1 MRIIKRV
8 TAGVVFAA
16 ACFITGCG
24 FLEDSSSSEKNVFEA
39 TSSDSAACKVS
50 SDDFL
55 LISADLTRIPEVKEG
70 KTAYLIAYNTGM
82 ESLSS
87 ENTGGA
93 YLKNIPSLSAEVE
106 NEFQSCA
113 GSDAYSGVQ
122 ESNADFYI
130 QQNCEIARK
139 LQNLSLEQ
147 TVGMRSAEAGQGVSR
162 TCTVGEK
169 SAFYISYDE
178 KTYQEVEFTLEASG
192 ENCNIWYYDDI
203 NYSYLDVSESSFDET
218 FYILAEKFDSVFY
231 AEQAVFG
238 SYKIENKNGAF
249 ISTPEKIDI
258 LIFDI
263 ENDAVSSANGGGTYG
278 FFRTI
283 DIYTEQPVS
292 ILNQKESAGYRTNLA
307 ECFYIDAYFLKNSPE
322 KIYETLVHEFQHLL
336 GFINTTVNNGTAVY
350 ETWYTEMMSQLAE
363 DILISYLGIEYED
376 SFLPGRMSCFNLY
389 HNLGFYDW
397 KSSVYAVY
405 AGYGDAYLFGSYLAH
420 SYGGIDFIRTI
431 AQCGKIN
438 EAAVTFA
445 LKQTVNSDDFYT
457 AFYKWGKSVLDGS
470 LENEINEKV
479 CEYDFTLHGINVWD
493 YSYTVSRSS
502 IESNY
507 YIYTENYDTSK
518 VIAGGR
524 LFYGPLIFK
533 NTDTN
538 YFRASLGRGG
548 FYITN
553 IGTVKEGDY
562 ICANKENTSNSIR
575 MFVYFK

>member
-1 MRIIKRV
+1 MQIIKNKIK
-8 TAGVVFAA
+8 TAAVIFAA
-16 ACFITGCG
+16 ACIITGCG
-24 FLEDSSSSEKNVFEA
+24 FFEESSSSEKTVFEV
-39 TSSDSAACKVS
+39 TSSDAAACKVS
-50 SDDFL
+50 GDDFL
-55 LISADLTRIPEVKEG
+55 LVSADLTRISESNVG
-70 KTAYLIAYNTGM
+70 KTAYLIAYNTGT
-82 ESLSS
+82 EALSS

-93 YLKNIPSLSAEVE
+93 YLYNISSLSAEVE
-106 NEFQSCA
+106 NESQTCA
-113 GSDAYSGVQ
+113 GSEAYSGVQ
-122 ESNADFYI
+122 ENNADFYI

-147 TVGMRSAEAGQGVSR
+147 TAGIRSAEAGQGVSR

-192 ENCNIWYYDDI
+192 KNCNIWYYDDI
-203 NYSYLDVSESSFDET
+203 KDVSLGVSESSLDET
-218 FYILAEKFDSVFY
+218 FDVLAEKFDSVFY

-238 SYKIENKNGAF
+238 SYEIENKNGAF

-258 LIFDI
+258 LIFDL
-263 ENDAVSSANGGGTYG
+263 EQDARSSANGGGTYG
-278 FFRTI
+278 FFNI
-283 DIYTEQPVS
+283 VDIYTEEPVNR
-292 ILNQKESAGYRTNLA
+292 LNEKEYAGYRTNQA
-307 ECFYIDAYFLKNSPE
+307 ECFYIDAYFLKDRPD

-336 GFINTTVNNGTAVY
+336 GFINTVVNKGSSVY

-376 SFLPGRMSCFNLY
+376 SFLPGRMSWCNLY

-397 KSSVYAVY
+397 KSSVYA
-405 AGYGDAYLFGSYLAH
+405 GYGNAYLFGSYLAH
-420 SYGGIDFIRTI
+420 SYGGIDFIRTL

-438 EAAVTFA
+438 EEAVTFA
-445 LKQTVNSDDFYT
+445 LKQTGKNDDFYT

-470 LENEINEKV
+470 LKNEINEKV
-479 CEYDFTLHGINVWD
+479 CEYDFTLHGIDVWD
-493 YSYTVSRSS
+493 YSYNVNGSS

-507 YIYTENYDTSK
+507 YIYTENYDKSK

-553 IGTVKEGDY
+553 MGTVKYGGF
-562 ICANKENTSNSIR
+562 IRACTENTSNSIR

>member
-1 MRIIKRV
+1 MQTIKNKIRTDAV
-8 TAGVVFAA
+8 IFAA
-16 ACFITGCG
+16 VCIITGCG
-24 FLEDSSSSEKNVFEA
+24 FFEESSSSEKTVFEA
-39 TSSDSAACKVS
+39 TSSDAAACKVS
-50 SDDFL
+50 GDDFL
-55 LISADLTRIPEVKEG
+55 LVSADLTRISESNVE
-70 KTAYLIAYNTGM
+70 KTAYLIAYNTGA
-82 ESLSS
+82 ESISS

-93 YLKNIPSLSAEVE
+93 YLYNISSLSAEVE
-106 NEFQSCA
+106 NEFQTCA
-113 GSDAYSGVQ
+113 NSEPYTGIQ
-122 ESNADFYI
+122 ENNSDFYI

-147 TVGMRSAEAGQGVSR
+147 TAGIRSVEAVQLRR
-162 TCTVGEK
+162 TCTVRETA
-169 SAFYISYDE
+169 AFYISYDE
-178 KTYQEVEFTLEASG
+178 RTYQEVEFTLEASG

-203 NYSYLDVSESSFDET
+203 NYSSLDVSESSLDET
-218 FYILAEKFDSVFY
+218 FDVLAEKFDSVFY

-258 LIFDI
+258 LIFDL
-263 ENDAVSSANGGGTYG
+263 EQDARSSANGGGTYG
-278 FFRTI
+278 FFNI
-283 DIYTEQPVS
+283 VDIYTEEPVNR
-292 ILNQKESAGYRTNLA
+292 LNEKESAGYRTNQA

-336 GFINTTVNNGTAVY
+336 GFINTVVNKGSSVY

-376 SFLPGRMSCFNLY
+376 SFLPGRMSWCNLY

-397 KSSVYAVY
+397 KSSVYA
-405 AGYGDAYLFGSYLAH
+405 GYGNAYLFGSYLAH
-420 SYGGIDFIRTI
+420 SYGGIDFIRAL

-438 EAAVTFA
+438 EEAVTFA
-445 LKQTVNSDDFYT
+445 LKQTGKNDDFYT

-470 LENEINEKV
+470 LENEIKGNADG
-479 CEYDFTLHGINVWD
+479 YDFTLHGIDVWD
-493 YSYTVSRSS
+493 YSYTVDWDS
-502 IESNY
+502 IKLNY
-507 YIYTENYDTSK
+507 YGYTENYDRSK

>member
-1 MRIIKRV
+1 MQTIKNKIRTDAV
-8 TAGVVFAA
+8 IFAA
-16 ACFITGCG
+16 VCIITGCG
-24 FLEDSSSSEKNVFEA
+24 FFEESSSSEKTVFEA
-39 TSSDSAACKVS
+39 TSSDAAACKVS
-50 SDDFL
+50 GDDFL
-55 LISADLTRIPEVKEG
+55 LVSANLTRISESNVE
-70 KTAYLIAYNTGM
+70 KTAYLIAYNTGA
-82 ESLSS
+82 ESISS
-87 ENTGGA
+87 ENTGSA
-93 YLKNIPSLSAEVE
+93 YLYNISSLSAEVE
-106 NEFQSCA
+106 NEFQTCA
-113 GSDAYSGVQ
+113 NSEHYTGIQ
-122 ESNADFYI
+122 ENNSDFYI

-147 TVGMRSAEAGQGVSR
+147 TAGIRSVEAVQLRR
-162 TCTVGEK
+162 TCTVGK
-169 SAFYISYDE
+169 TAAFYISYDE
-178 KTYQEVEFTLEASG
+178 RTYQEVEFTLEALG

-203 NYSYLDVSESSFDET
+203 SDVSLDVSESALDET
-218 FYILAEKFDSVFY
+218 FDVLAEKFDSVFY
-231 AEQAVFG
+231 AEQTVFG
-238 SYKIENKNGAF
+238 SYEIENKNGAF

-258 LIFDI
+258 LIFDL
-263 ENDAVSSANGGGTYG
+263 ENDARSSANGGGTYG
-278 FFRTI
+278 FFNI
-283 DIYTEQPVS
+283 VDIYTEEPVNR
-292 ILNQKESAGYRTNLA
+292 LNEKESARYRTNQA
-307 ECFYIDAYFLKNSPE
+307 ECFYIDAYFLKNRPD

-336 GFINTTVNNGTAVY
+336 GFINTAVNEGAAVY

-363 DILISYLGIEYED
+363 DILISYLGIKYED
-376 SFLPGRMSCFNLY
+376 SFLPGRMSWFNLY

-397 KSSVYAVY
+397 KSSVYA
-405 AGYGDAYLFGSYLAH
+405 GYGNAYLFGSYLAH

-470 LENEINEKV
+470 LENKIKGNADG
-479 CEYDFTLHGINVWD
+479 YDFTLHGIDVWD
-493 YSYTVSRSS
+493 YSYTVDWDS
-502 IESNY
+502 IKLNY
-507 YIYTENYDTSK
+507 YGYTEDYDRSK
-518 VIAGGR
+518 VIADGR

>member
-1 MRIIKRV
+1 MQTIKNKIRTDAV
-8 TAGVVFAA
+8 IFAA
-16 ACFITGCG
+16 VCIITGCG
-24 FLEDSSSSEKNVFEA
+24 FFEESSSSEKTVFEA
-39 TSSDSAACKVS
+39 TSSDAAACKVS
-50 SDDFL
+50 GDDFL
-55 LISADLTRIPEVKEG
+55 LVSADLTRISESNVE
-70 KTAYLIAYNTGM
+70 KTAYLIAYNTGA
-82 ESLSS
+82 ESISS

-93 YLKNIPSLSAEVE
+93 YLYNISSLSAEVE
-106 NEFQSCA
+106 NEFQTCA
-113 GSDAYSGVQ
+113 KSEHYTGIQ
-122 ESNADFYI
+122 ENNSDFYI

-147 TVGMRSAEAGQGVSR
+147 TAGIRSVEAVQLRR
-162 TCTVGEK
+162 TCTVGK
-169 SAFYISYDE
+169 TAAFYISYDE
-178 KTYQEVEFTLEASG
+178 INYQEVEFTLEASG
-192 ENCNIWYYDDI
+192 KYCNIWYYDDI
-203 NYSYLDVSESSFDET
+203 SDVSLDVSKSSLDET
-218 FYILAEKFDSVFY
+218 FDVLAEKFDSVFY
-231 AEQAVFG
+231 AEQTVFG
-238 SYKIENKNGAF
+238 SYEIENKNGAF

-258 LIFDI
+258 LIFDL
-263 ENDAVSSANGGGTYG
+263 EQDARSSANGGGTYG
-278 FFRTI
+278 FFNI
-283 DIYTEQPVS
+283 VDIYTEEPVNR
-292 ILNQKESAGYRTNLA
+292 LNEKESAGYRTNQA
-307 ECFYIDAYFLKNSPE
+307 ECFYIDAYFLKDRPD

-336 GFINTTVNNGTAVY
+336 GFINTVVNKGSSVY

-376 SFLPGRMSCFNLY
+376 SFLPGRMSWCNLY

-397 KSSVYAVY
+397 KSSVYA
-405 AGYGDAYLFGSYLAH
+405 GYGNAYLFGSYLAH
-420 SYGGIDFIRTI
+420 SYGGIDFIRTL

-438 EAAVTFA
+438 EEAVTFA
-445 LKQTVNSDDFYT
+445 LKQTCNSDDFYT

-470 LENEINEKV
+470 LENEINGNAGK
-479 CEYDFTLHGINVWD
+479 YDFTLHGIDVWD
-493 YSYTVSRSS
+493 YSYNVNGSS

-553 IGTVKEGDY
+553 MGTVKYGDF
-562 ICANKENTSNSIR
+562 IRACTENTSNSIR

>member
-1 MRIIKRV
+1 MQTIKNKIRTDAV
-8 TAGVVFAA
+8 IFAA
-16 ACFITGCG
+16 VCIITGCG
-24 FLEDSSSSEKNVFEA
+24 FFEESSSSEKTVFEA
-39 TSSDSAACKVS
+39 TSSDAAACKVS
-50 SDDFL
+50 GDDFL
-55 LISADLTRIPEVKEG
+55 LVSADLTRISESNVG
-70 KTAYLIAYNTGM
+70 KTAYLIAYNTGA
-82 ESLSS
+82 ESISS

-93 YLKNIPSLSAEVE
+93 YLYNISSLSAKVE
-106 NEFQSCA
+106 NEFQTCA
-113 GSDAYSGVQ
+113 DSEPYTGVQ
-122 ESNADFYI
+122 ENNSDFYI

-147 TVGMRSAEAGQGVSR
+147 TVGMRSAEAMQLKR
-162 TCTVGEK
+162 TCTVGETA
-169 SAFYISYDE
+169 AFYISYDE
-178 KTYQEVEFTLEASG
+178 INYQEVEFTLEASG

-203 NYSYLDVSESSFDET
+203 KDVSLGVRESSLDET
-218 FYILAEKFDSVFY
+218 FDVLAEKFDSVFY

-238 SYKIENKNGAF
+238 SYEIENKNGAF

-258 LIFDI
+258 LIFDL
-263 ENDAVSSANGGGTYG
+263 EQDARSSANGGGTYG
-278 FFRTI
+278 FFNI
-283 DIYTEQPVS
+283 VDIYTEEPVNR
-292 ILNQKESAGYRTNLA
+292 LNEKESAGYRTNQA

-336 GFINTTVNNGTAVY
+336 GFINTVVNKGSSVY

-376 SFLPGRMSCFNLY
+376 SFLPGRMSWCNLY

-397 KSSVYAVY
+397 NNNES
-405 AGYGDAYLFGSYLAH
+405 AGYGNAYLFGSYLAH
-420 SYGGIDFIRTI
+420 SYGGIDFIRTL

-438 EAAVTFA
+438 EEAVTFA
-445 LKQTVNSDDFYT
+445 LKQTCNSDDFYT

-470 LENEINEKV
+470 LENEINGNAGK
-479 CEYDFTLHGINVWD
+479 YDFTLHGIDVWD
-493 YSYTVSRSS
+493 YSYNVNGSS

-553 IGTVKEGDY
+553 MGTVKYGDF
-562 ICANKENTSNSIR
+562 IRACTENTSNSIR

>member
-1 MRIIKRV
+1 MQTIKNKIRTDAV
-8 TAGVVFAA
+8 IFAA
-16 ACFITGCG
+16 VCIITGCG
-24 FLEDSSSSEKNVFEA
+24 FFEESSSSEKTVFEA
-39 TSSDSAACKVS
+39 TSSDAAACKVS
-50 SDDFL
+50 GDDFL
-55 LISADLTRIPEVKEG
+55 LVSADLTRISESNVE
-70 KTAYLIAYNTGM
+70 KTAYLIAYNTGA
-82 ESLSS
+82 ESISS

-93 YLKNIPSLSAEVE
+93 YLYNISSLSAEVE
-106 NEFQSCA
+106 NEFQTCA
-113 GSDAYSGVQ
+113 NSEPYTGIQ
-122 ESNADFYI
+122 ENNSDFYI

-147 TVGMRSAEAGQGVSR
+147 TAGIRSVEAVQLRR
-162 TCTVGEK
+162 TCTVRETA
-169 SAFYISYDE
+169 AFYISYDE
-178 KTYQEVEFTLEASG
+178 RTYQEVEFTLEASG

-203 NYSYLDVSESSFDET
+203 NYSSLDVSESSLDET
-218 FYILAEKFDSVFY
+218 FDVLAEKFDSVFY

-258 LIFDI
+258 LIFDL
-263 ENDAVSSANGGGTYG
+263 EQDARSSANGGGTYG
-278 FFRTI
+278 FFNI
-283 DIYTEQPVS
+283 VDIYTEEPVNR
-292 ILNQKESAGYRTNLA
+292 LNEKESAGYRTNQA

-336 GFINTTVNNGTAVY
+336 GFINTVVNKGSSVY

-376 SFLPGRMSCFNLY
+376 SFLPGRMSWCNLY

-397 KSSVYAVY
+397 KSSVYA
-405 AGYGDAYLFGSYLAH
+405 GYGNAYLFGSYLAH
-420 SYGGIDFIRTI
+420 SYGGIDFIRAL

-438 EAAVTFA
+438 EEAVTFA
-445 LKQTVNSDDFYT
+445 LKQTRNSDDFYT

-470 LENEINEKV
+470 LENKIKGNADG
-479 CEYDFTLHGINVWD
+479 YDFTLHGIDVWD
-493 YSYTVSRSS
+493 YSYTVDWDS
-502 IESNY
+502 IKLNY
-507 YIYTENYDTSK
+507 YGYTENYDRSK